1 MVDGLWEK
9 ANQVSEMGYKV
20 HSASMIVELVAEK
33 ITHDAESGALW
44 AASDLLK
51 ELSDKIE
58 NLALDIMHI
67 NKEREECIRKL
78 EEVIAKHELKKGKK
92 K

>member
-1 MVDGLWEK
+1 
-9 ANQVSEMGYKV
+9 
-20 HSASMIVELVAEK
+20 
-33 ITHDAESGALW
+33 
-44 AASDLLK
+44 
-51 ELSDKIE
+51 
-58 NLALDIMHI
+58 MHI

>member
-9 ANQVSEMGYKV
+9 ANQVSELGYKV
-20 HSASMIVELVAEK
+20 YSASNIVELVAEK
-33 ITHDAESGALW
+33 IAMDAESGALW

-51 ELSDKIE
+51 DLSDKIE

-67 NKEREECIRKL
+67 NKEHEE
-78 EEVIAKHELKKGKK
+78 AKQKGKK